1 MYALSELE
9 TRPGTVNSVEIRG
22 TVKWFNVVKGYGFLT
37 PDDGSADVFLHLTVL
52 RATGHER
59 LVPGTT
65 VTCEAVK
72 GAKGMQVLRVL
83 EVDVSTAVLEADY
96 EPVQQRAP
104 QEAEPVGPAGDFV
117 LGTVK
122 WFNPHKGYG
131 FVCPDEDQTID
142 VFVHMVTLRRAGVE
156 SLITGQ
162 SVEIRIA
169 EGTKGRQ
176 ATEIRILSAPPPE
189 SSEPDC

>member
-9 TRPGTVNSVEIRG
+9 TTPGTVNSVEIRG

-52 RATGHER
+52 RTTGHER

-65 VTCEAVK
+65 VVCEAVK

-83 EVDVSTAVLEADY
+83 EVDLSTAIPETDY
-96 EPVQQRAP
+96 EPAQQQPPR
-104 QEAEPVGPAGDFV
+104 EAEPVGPASDFI

-142 VFVHMVTLRRAGVE
+142 VFVHMVTLRKAGVE

-169 EGTKGRQ
+169 EGNKGRQ
-176 ATEIRILSAPPPE
+176 ATEIKILSAPPPGF
-189 SSEPDC
+189 SDPDS